1 MAAPSNPFWR
11 TKSLAQ
17 MSEAEWESLC
27 DGCARCCLVKLE
39 DEDTG
44 AVVYTDLACHMLDEA
59 ACRCRDYANRDREAP
74 DCVRLTP
81 QAVSTLSWLPRSC
94 AYRRIAE
101 GRGLPSWHPLVTG
114 DPDSVHEA
122 GVSVRGRVVVLP
134 DQATLVAM
142 AETDV
147 DALMERI
154 VDWPED
160 DSGA

>member
-11 TKSLAQ
+11 TKTLAQ

-59 ACRCRDYANRDREAP
+59 ACRCRDYPNRDREAP

-81 QAVSTLSWLPRSC
+81 QAVSALSWLPRSC
-94 AYRRIAE
+94 AYRRISE

-114 DPDSVHEA
+114 DPDSVHKA

-142 AETDV
+142 AQTDV

-160 DSGA
+160 DPGP